1 MRVGSLSHI
10 AYKGEER
17 MPQLIVRGIQAEKLA
32 AISEPLLEELA
43 VLCGCG
49 TDNFTIE
56 CLHTTGVFGGKVV
69 ESYPFIEVAWFE
81 RGQETRDQFAEI
93 VTKYILSLDIPEVE
107 MAFITYQKE
116 SYYANGKHF

>member
-1 MRVGSLSHI
+1 
-10 AYKGEER
+10 

-32 AISEPLLEELA
+32 TISEPLLEELA
-43 VLCGCG
+43 VLCGCS

-69 ESYPFIEVAWFE
+69 ESYPFVEVAWFE